1 MIVMS
6 FLSCHP
12 PLDELSDFLAH
23 SGGNADARVAAHL
36 ERCQACRDSLRFLRG
51 VDGATRDTHIPGPS
65 PTLRARVLASRTA
78 GVRTILPIADAIVP
92 ATRKW
97 RLSAA
102 AAVLLAALIGTLAT
116 RNAREVEASTTSG
129 TLIFMPAA
137 PRPGQ
142 PVSVSYRPS
151 GMLSRQPWLTLRSRL
166 RAPGD
171 ESYNDGIPITTVAV
185 LQRNADGD
193 FTGRFVLPDSVVYA
207 VFAVEDSSAGVV
219 DDNTGRDWELLV
231 SDSTGKPRFE
241 ALSQRANDMMG
252 RNWEEGFAT
261 ARQMVALY
269 PTDLRAWN
277 WMHAFDAWLGRTGVD
292 SVRSIH
298 RSTLAAFDS
307 ALTSK
312 PGPSSE
318 EIGELAWYANSVDSA
333 VAARWRARLLREA
346 PTNSFSIQWR
356 LMAVLDSLRIRKDT
370 TQALERMDALWKY
383 APAGRRA
390 QIANYATDIA
400 LSTGATDPVKLWI
413 ARLRQGRDRR
423 SVARRAATQ
432 LARTPAFRADG
443 IRSLRAELDSVTR
456 MSPADRALGETLSE
470 QRDRHAATRRQLLAT
485 LGQALVAAGNYTE
498 GRAALVEA
506 ASVGW
511 NLNVLRAVQRASM
524 AAGDT
529 ARALTMAARVAVDP
543 RTPRAFTDSVQLLAH
558 RVLGAAAWRSELDS
572 ARAEFVGR
580 MLADARARSL
590 SGEPR
595 VRDMDG
601 RTHSLRELMKG
612 RVTVVAFW
620 SRFCGPAIEDL
631 PRLNAVAARLE
642 REGVRVVSIID
653 EPAASDALKTFLREH
668 RVTVP
673 TQLDA
678 WHESSRAFNQWATP
692 SYYVLDSDGRVRF
705 AVTNSADEALARAEA
720 LRLSET
726 PAR

>member
-1 MIVMS
+1 
-6 FLSCHP
+6 
-12 PLDELSDFLAH
+12 
-23 SGGNADARVAAHL
+23 
-36 ERCQACRDSLRFLRG
+36 
-51 VDGATRDTHIPGPS
+51 
-65 PTLRARVLASRTA
+65 
-78 GVRTILPIADAIVP
+78 
-92 ATRKW
+92 
-97 RLSAA
+97 
-102 AAVLLAALIGTLAT
+102 
-116 RNAREVEASTTSG
+116 
-129 TLIFMPAA
+129 
-137 PRPGQ
+137 
-142 PVSVSYRPS
+142 
-151 GMLSRQPWLTLRSRL
+151 
-166 RAPGD
+166 
-171 ESYNDGIPITTVAV
+171 
-185 LQRNADGD
+185 
-193 FTGRFVLPDSVVYA
+193 
-207 VFAVEDSSAGVV
+207 
-219 DDNTGRDWELLV
+219 
-231 SDSTGKPRFE
+231 
-241 ALSQRANDMMG
+241 
-252 RNWEEGFAT
+252 
-261 ARQMVALY
+261 
-269 PTDLRAWN
+269 
-277 WMHAFDAWLGRTGVD
+277 
-292 SVRSIH
+292 
-298 RSTLAAFDS
+298 
-307 ALTSK
+307 
-312 PGPSSE
+312 
-318 EIGELAWYANSVDSA
+318 
-333 VAARWRARLLREA
+333 
-346 PTNSFSIQWR
+346 
-356 LMAVLDSLRIRKDT
+356 
-370 TQALERMDALWKY
+370 
-383 APAGRRA
+383 
-390 QIANYATDIA
+390 
-400 LSTGATDPVKLWI
+400 
-413 ARLRQGRDRR
+413 
-423 SVARRAATQ
+423 
-432 LARTPAFRADG
+432 
-443 IRSLRAELDSVTR
+443 